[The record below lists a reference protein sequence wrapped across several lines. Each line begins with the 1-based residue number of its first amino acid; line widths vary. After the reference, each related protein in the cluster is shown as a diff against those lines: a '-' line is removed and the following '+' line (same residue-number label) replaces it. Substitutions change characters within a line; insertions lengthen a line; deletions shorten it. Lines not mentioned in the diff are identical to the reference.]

1 MIEVGQSGVRGKPVT
16 TRTTKSRK
24 RVSQRDDR
32 PPVNQAAIDLLRSWR
47 EASEE
52 ELREQQA
59 TFEALKK
66 GIDEERARLG
76 MRLLFP

>member
-1 MIEVGQSGVRGKPVT
+1 MA
-16 TRTTKSRK
+16 TRTTKPRK
-24 RVSQRDDR
+24 RAVQRDDR
-32 PPVNQAAIDLLRSWR
+32 PPVNQAAIDLLRAWR

-52 ELREQQA
+52 EAQEQQE

-76 MRLLFP
+76 MRLLFS